1 VVHLVRILFLVL
13 LLPQVVAV
21 AVQKQMVQTEDQAA
35 VVAVGQVLPILVAPE
50 IPLALLL
57 AKVTTVAMEQ
67 PLMME
72 QVEAAVALVALVEM
86 QQHPQKPQV
95 MAAMELHL
103 QYQVLLFI
111 TQAEVVVLYG
121 LERLLVLYQ

>member
-1 VVHLVRILFLVL
+1 
-13 LLPQVVAV
+13 
-21 AVQKQMVQTEDQAA
+21 
-35 VVAVGQVLPILVAPE
+35 
-50 IPLALLL
+50 
-57 AKVTTVAMEQ
+57 MEQ
-67 PLMME
+67 PLMMG
-72 QVEAAVALVALVEM
+72 QVEAAVVLVALVEM

-121 LERLLVLYQ
+121 LERLLGLCQ